1 MKQQLIITLTPHS
14 RLGYLMLPVMADY
27 DPLPESYSI
36 TEAVTPA
43 SSCFSS
49 LQPVEQEVVKLAA
62 RYSVKNLMKSY
73 SKEKREADF
82 LERVTDREITQYIRP
97 FIEKRHLELIRL
109 IKGSLIPLFVRDE
122 LKERHFRREKAVVL
136 LEEPSRMHFHF
147 SRKEIFTYRA
157 RVFNNEREV
166 GLLDRQYIPLVS
178 KPAVCVIGQELHHFV
193 DVDEQKLKPFLQQQQ
208 IVVPER
214 NVEAYIRGFVLKC
227 VKRYDTTGEGLSIV
241 ELHHQ
246 PVAELTLETDFQL
259 QPVLTLRFRY
269 GSRYFAVNEPRQKEV
284 ELIQVAGE
292 NAVGWYY
299 RDAAWEQ
306 EQIKKLSDSGLLL
319 TPTGQFVVED
329 SGKEPAGDDLL
340 EWINNHGAI
349 LNTFRF
355 LQSESCSHFYTGPI
369 ALQMNICDHI
379 DWFDIESIVSFG
391 EIEIPFICFKDH
403 ILNHERRY
411 QLPDGRVAILPK
423 AWFTRYEELFR
434 YGKTEKQRIRLQ
446 RFHYPV
452 KELAEKGFIPVEE
465 LDAGAVSAMPPP
477 GLSSVLRPYQ
487 LNGFRWLVH
496 LRRNGFGGC
505 LADDMGLGKTLQAIA
520 LLQWIYVAPDG
531 IAAVMPQR
539 PRQLS
544 LFDDDDVADSPSPH
558 NDIRGD
564 LPPSLIVM
572 PTSLIH
578 NWKNEFNK
586 FAPALEV
593 YPHTGPSRLK
603 GEAFLRMMGRA
614 NIVLTS
620 YGLLRQDIGLLSK
633 CRFHYLVLD
642 ESQHIKNPA
651 SQNFGAVKQISARYR
666 LALTGTPIENSL
678 TDLWAQMDFLNE
690 GILEP
695 LSAFR
700 SRFRE
705 SDVINDEEERQKLKQ
720 IIQPF
725 ILRRTKEEVAPE
737 LPSLTS
743 EIIWCE
749 MGEMQADIYEQER
762 SRIRNTLLDADQRER
777 RSLSATVLAGL
788 TRLRL
793 LANHPAMLQHD
804 YSGDAAK
811 FEQIVEQAEVLFAE
825 GHKVLIFSSFVKQL
839 KLISRYFDERGWS
852 YAWLS
857 GSTTNRE
864 AVIREFETDE
874 RKQAFLISLQAGGT
888 GLNLTT
894 ADYVF
899 LVDPWWNPS
908 AELQAVSR
916 AHRIGQHKPVT
927 FYRFITRDTIEEK
940 IRHLQEKKQALAD
953 GLMGS
958 QLTVEELEAL
968 LA

>member
-166 GLLDRQYIPLVS
+166 ALLDRQYIPLVS

-340 EWINNHGAI
+340 EWINNHGA
-349 LNTFRF
+349 R
-355 LQSESCSHFYTGPI
+355 S
-369 ALQMNICDHI
+369 
-379 DWFDIESIVSFG
+379 V
-391 EIEIPFICFKDH
+391 
-403 ILNHERRY
+403 R
-411 QLPDGRVAILPK
+411 
-423 AWFTRYEELFR
+423 
-434 YGKTEKQRIRLQ
+434 
-446 RFHYPV
+446 
-452 KELAEKGFIPVEE
+452 GF
-465 LDAGAVSAMPPP
+465 
-477 GLSSVLRPYQ
+477 
-487 LNGFRWLVH
+487 
-496 LRRNGFGGC
+496 
-505 LADDMGLGKTLQAIA
+505 
-520 LLQWIYVAPDG
+520 
-531 IAAVMPQR
+531 
-539 PRQLS
+539 
-544 LFDDDDVADSPSPH
+544 
-558 NDIRGD
+558 
-564 LPPSLIVM
+564 
-572 PTSLIH
+572 
-578 NWKNEFNK
+578 NE
-586 FAPALEV
+586 
-593 YPHTGPSRLK
+593 
-603 GEAFLRMMGRA
+603 
-614 NIVLTS
+614 
-620 YGLLRQDIGLLSK
+620 
-633 CRFHYLVLD
+633 
-642 ESQHIKNPA
+642 
-651 SQNFGAVKQISARYR
+651 
-666 LALTGTPIENSL
+666 
-678 TDLWAQMDFLNE
+678 
-690 GILEP
+690 
-695 LSAFR
+695 
-700 SRFRE
+700 
-705 SDVINDEEERQKLKQ
+705 
-720 IIQPF
+720 
-725 ILRRTKEEVAPE
+725 
-737 LPSLTS
+737 
-743 EIIWCE
+743 
-749 MGEMQADIYEQER
+749 
-762 SRIRNTLLDADQRER
+762 
-777 RSLSATVLAGL
+777 
-788 TRLRL
+788 
-793 LANHPAMLQHD
+793 
-804 YSGDAAK
+804 
-811 FEQIVEQAEVLFAE
+811 
-825 GHKVLIFSSFVKQL
+825 
-839 KLISRYFDERGWS
+839 KLI
-852 YAWLS
+852 
-857 GSTTNRE
+857 
-864 AVIREFETDE
+864 
-874 RKQAFLISLQAGGT
+874 KQHG
-888 GLNLTT
+888 
-894 ADYVF
+894 
-899 LVDPWWNPS
+899 
-908 AELQAVSR
+908 
-916 AHRIGQHKPVT
+916 
-927 FYRFITRDTIEEK
+927 
-940 IRHLQEKKQALAD
+940 
-953 GLMGS
+953 
-958 QLTVEELEAL
+958 
-968 LA
+968 

>member
-1 MKQQLIITLTPHS
+1 MEEQLIITLTPYG
-14 RLGYLMLPVMADY
+14 RLGYLMLPVMAGY
-27 DPLPESYSI
+27 DPVLESYSI
-36 TEAVTPA
+36 TGAVTPA
-43 SSCFSS
+43 SASFSL
-49 LQPVEQEVVKLAA
+49 LQPVGQEVVKLAA
-62 RYSVKNLMKSY
+62 RYSMKNLMKSY

-82 LERVTDREITQYIRP
+82 LERVTDREITHYIRP

-109 IKGSLIPLFVRDE
+109 IIGSDIPLFVREE
-122 LKERHFRREKAVVL
+122 LKERHFRREKAVKL
-136 LEEPSRMHFHF
+136 LGEPSRMHFHF

-166 GLLDRQYIPLVS
+166 ALLDRQYIPLVS

-193 DVDEQKLKPFLQQQQ
+193 DVDEKKLKPFLQQHQ

-214 NVEAYIRGFVLKC
+214 HVEAYIRSFVLPC
-227 VKRYDTTGEGLSIV
+227 VKRYDTTSEGLSIV
-241 ELHHQ
+241 ELHHR

-269 GSRYFAVNEPRQKEV
+269 GNRYFAVNDPCQKEV
-284 ELIQVAGE
+284 ELAQVAGDY
-292 NAVGWYY
+292 AVGWYY

-306 EQIKKLSDSGLLL
+306 QQIAKLNDAGLVL
-319 TPTGQFVVED
+319 TSKGQFVVVD
-329 SGKEPAGDDLL
+329 SGKEPGGDDLL
-340 EWINNHGAI
+340 EWINQHGA
-349 LNTFRF
+349 LLRTFRF
-355 LQSESCSHFYTGPI
+355 LQSESCSHFYTGPVVVR
-369 ALQMNICDHI
+369 MNISEHN
-379 DWFDIESIVSFG
+379 DWFDIECIVSFG
-391 EIEIPFICFKDH
+391 EVEIPFVCFKDH
-403 ILNHERRY
+403 ILNHIRRY
-411 QLPDGRVAILPK
+411 QLPDGRIVILPK

-434 YGKTEKQRIRLQ
+434 YAKTEKQLMRLQ
-446 RFHYPV
+446 RFHYRV
-452 KELAEKGFIPVEE
+452 KELAEKGFIPVEAP
-465 LDAGAVSAMPPP
+465 DAGAERAIPPP

-487 LNGFRWLVH
+487 LTGFRWLLH
-496 LRRNGFGGC
+496 LYRNGFGGC
-505 LADDMGLGKTLQAIA
+505 LADDMGLGKTLQTIA
-520 LLQWIYVAPDG
+520 LLQWIYAAPAGKPADN
-531 IAAVMPQR
+531 PHL

-544 LFDDDDVADSPSPH
+544 LFDDDHVAGHPSPH
-558 NDIRGD
+558 HGIRSD

-578 NWKNEFNK
+578 NWMNEFNK
-586 FAPALEV
+586 FAPAFEV
-593 YPHTGPSRLK
+593 YPHTGSNRLK
-603 GEAFLRMMGRA
+603 GEAFMRMMGST

-620 YGLLRQDIGLLSK
+620 YGVLRQDIGLLSL

-651 SQNFGAVKQISARYR
+651 SQNFRAVKQISARHR

-678 TDLWAQMDFLNE
+678 TDLWSQMDFLNE

-695 LSAFR
+695 SSAFR

-705 SDVINDEEERQKLKQ
+705 SAVINDEEERQMLKQ

-743 EIIWCE
+743 EIIWSE

-762 SRIRNTLLDADQRER
+762 NKMRNTLLEADQLDR
-777 RSLSATVLAGL
+777 RTLSATLLGGL

-793 LANHPAMLQHD
+793 LANHPALLHPG
-804 YSGDAAK
+804 YCGDAAK

-839 KLISRYFDERGWS
+839 KLISRYFEDRGWP

-864 AVIREFETDE
+864 AAIREFETDE
-874 RKQAFLISLQAGGT
+874 RKQAFLISLKAGGT

-927 FYRFITRDTIEEK
+927 LYRFVTRETIEEK
-940 IRHLQEKKQALAD
+940 ILRLQEKKQALAE

-958 QLTVEELEAL
+958 QLTLEELEEL